1 MSGVYVKK
9 CVDDVFDASEGALPF
24 KLQRIAED
32 ELGETPAM
40 RQEAVEK
47 LKQLLSAEADL
58 KANDDVKFL
67 LRFLRVRKYNVD
79 LALQTIRN
87 YYRNRASCV
96 SIYREF
102 LPSKAPQHVR
112 DLLMVLP
119 ETDVH
124 GRPVFLCKPGAWNP
138 AEVNFAELQR
148 GSLLCLEHMAGNP
161 ASQTLGIV
169 LLVDYA
175 EFTADKVLYCNIGL
189 IRRALEYIQDCMP
202 MRMKAVH
209 FVKQSYAFDIFF
221 ALIRPFIKAKL
232 AGRFQFHGTNF
243 EKLHE
248 EISPKVLPEE
258 YGGQGPPLDFEA
270 FWRRLG
276 EQEQEF
282 AAGSRF
288 GYAMGD
294 HDDLPEEAETT
305 KPEDDQDERTA
316 L

>member
-1 MSGVYVKK
+1 MSGVYTRK
-9 CVDDVFDASEGALPF
+9 CADDVFDASEGALPF

-32 ELGETPAM
+32 ELGETPAV
-40 RQEAVEK
+40 RHEAVGK

-58 KANDDVKFL
+58 KANDDVTFL

-87 YYRNRASCV
+87 YYRNRAACE

-102 LPSKAPQHVR
+102 LPSKALPHTR
-112 DLLMVLP
+112 RLLMVLP

-138 AEVNFAELQR
+138 TEANFEEMQR
-148 GSLLCLEHMAGNP
+148 GALLCLEHLAGNP
-161 ASQTLGIV
+161 AAQTLGMV
-169 LLVDYA
+169 LLLDYA
-175 EFTADKVLYCNIGL
+175 DFTADKVFYCNIGL
-189 IRRALEYIQDCMP
+189 LRSALEYIQ
-202 MRMKAVH
+202 
-209 FVKQSYAFDIFF
+209 
-221 ALIRPFIKAKL
+221 
-232 AGRFQFHGTNF
+232 FQFHGTNF
-243 EKLHE
+243 ERLHE

-258 YGGQGPPLDFEA
+258 YGGQGTPLDFEA

-282 AAGSRF
+282 TASSHF
-288 GYAMGD
+288 GYSTGKQ
-294 HDDLPEEAETT
+294 DDLPEKAE
-305 KPEDDQDERTA
+305 DGDERTV

>member
-124 GRPVFLCKPGAWNP
+124 GRPVFLCKPG
-138 AEVNFAELQR
+138 
-148 GSLLCLEHMAGNP
+148 
-161 ASQTLGIV
+161 
-169 LLVDYA
+169 
-175 EFTADKVLYCNIGL
+175 K
-189 IRRALEYIQDCMP
+189 
-202 MRMKAVH
+202 
-209 FVKQSYAFDIFF
+209 
-221 ALIRPFIKAKL
+221 
-232 AGRFQFHGTNF
+232 
-243 EKLHE
+243 
-248 EISPKVLPEE
+248 
-258 YGGQGPPLDFEA
+258 
-270 FWRRLG
+270 
-276 EQEQEF
+276 
-282 AAGSRF
+282 
-288 GYAMGD
+288 
-294 HDDLPEEAETT
+294 
-305 KPEDDQDERTA
+305 
-316 L
+316 

>member
-1 MSGVYVKK
+1 MSGVYTRK
-9 CVDDVFDASEGALPF
+9 CADDVFDASEGALPF

-32 ELGETPAM
+32 ELGETPAV
-40 RQEAVEK
+40 RHEAVGK

-58 KANDDVKFL
+58 KANDDVTFL

-87 YYRNRASCV
+87 YYRNRAACE

-102 LPSKAPQHVR
+102 LPSKALPHTR
-112 DLLMVLP
+112 RLLMVLP

-138 AEVNFAELQR
+138 TEANFEEMQR
-148 GSLLCLEHMAGNP
+148 GALLCLEHLAGNP
-161 ASQTLGIV
+161 AAQTLGMV
-169 LLVDYA
+169 LLLDYA
-175 EFTADKVLYCNIGL
+175 DFTADKVFYCNIGL
-189 IRRALEYIQDCMP
+189 LRSALEYIQDCMP

-209 FVKQSYAFDIFF
+209 FVRQSYAFDIFF
-221 ALIRPFIKAKL
+221 ALIRPFVKAKL

-243 EKLHE
+243 ERLHE

-258 YGGQGPPLDFEA
+258 YGGQGTPLDFEA

-282 AAGSRF
+282 TASSHF
-288 GYAMGD
+288 GYSTGKQ
-294 HDDLPEEAETT
+294 DDLPEKAE
-305 KPEDDQDERTA
+305 DGDERTV